1 MRWLAVVILLGSF
14 VCPAST
20 DQGSCVGRC
29 ADGFNETHK
38 CQCDNLCHFYK
49 SCCVDYSTV
58 CRRAHGDVFTV
69 PEDEHDDDDDEFD
82 DDINGGVTGSSLPF
96 VSLRNTTEPE
106 TATELAMALE
116 PETATELAMALEPET
131 ATELAMILEPE
142 TATELA
148 MALEPE
154 TATELTMILELETA
168 TELAMTPEPETA
180 TELAMALEPET
191 ATELAMALEPETA
204 TELAMILEPETAT
217 ELAMALEPE
226 TATELTMILEPET
239 ATELAMTLEPETAT
253 ELAMTPEPET
263 ATELAMTLEPET
275 ATELAMIREPETAT
289 ELAMTLEPE
298 TATELAMALKPG
310 PKPNDLCSD
319 KESFDAFTDLKNG
332 SIFAFRGE
340 YFYELDSYSFR
351 EGYPKRTSDVWGI
364 PGPIDTAFTR
374 INCEGKTYIFKG
386 DSYWRFDDGKLD
398 PGFPNKIKLGFPGI
412 PSNLDA
418 SFALPASN
426 INGNERAYFF
436 KGNQYW
442 QYVFKHQPKRSE
454 CLKTSE
460 SVPFQRYAITMLD
473 PWESLYELLFQS
485 SASGGNVYGAIGPG
499 SVSRDWLGLPS
510 NVDAAM
516 SGKLLMISQDVPD
529 RQRGRKKPKK
539 RKGKKKKHH
548 SSSMEF
554 YFHKRPG
561 LVPSQSI
568 YFFAQDEYYRVDL
581 ESKQVA
587 LVDPPYPR
595 SIARYWFKCRESE

>member
-29 ADGFNETHK
+29 ADGFNDTHK

-58 CRRAHGDVFTV
+58 CRRARGDVFTV
-69 PEDEHDDDDDEFD
+69 PEDDEEFD
-82 DDINGGVTGSSLPF
+82 VDIIGGVTGSSLP
-96 VSLRNTTEPE
+96 SAASTTALLRTTTVPE
-106 TATELAMALE
+106 TATE
-116 PETATELAMALEPET
+116 PATT
-131 ATELAMILEPE
+131 
-142 TATELA
+142 
-148 MALEPE
+148 
-154 TATELTMILELETA
+154 
-168 TELAMTPEPETA
+168 
-180 TELAMALEPET
+180 
-191 ATELAMALEPETA
+191 
-204 TELAMILEPETAT
+204 
-217 ELAMALEPE
+217 
-226 TATELTMILEPET
+226 
-239 ATELAMTLEPETAT
+239 TLEPE
-253 ELAMTPEPET
+253 
-263 ATELAMTLEPET
+263 
-275 ATELAMIREPETAT
+275 
-289 ELAMTLEPE
+289 
-298 TATELAMALKPG
+298 

-332 SIFAFRGE
+332 SIFAFRGD

-351 EGYPKRTSDVWGI
+351 EGYPKRISDVWGI

-374 INCEGKTYIFKG
+374 LNCEGKTYIFKG

-398 PGFPNKIKLGFPGI
+398 PRYPRKIKRGFPGI

-485 SASGGNVYGAIGPG
+485 SASGDGAIGPG

-510 NVDAAM
+510 HVDAAM
-516 SGKLLMISQDVPD
+516 TGKLLMIRQDVLI
-529 RQRGRKKPKK
+529 RQRGRNKPKS
-539 RKGKKKKHH
+539 RRWKKKKHH

-554 YFHKRPG
+554 DFYMPPG
-561 LVPSQSI
+561 LVPSQSV
-568 YFFAQDEYYRVDL
+568 YFFAQGIVL
-581 ESKQVA
+581 AFKPESFTSIETLKASCSSNPTA
-587 LVDPPYPR
+587 LPYPHSLLAGLPR
-595 SIARYWFKCRESE
+595 STT